1 MHLSLVAAAVVV
13 EVAAPTCCL
22 VQLGTLFVVAEA
34 LAAAAGAAI
43 AAVVVAAW
51 LVDLVEARSPC
62 LDSMLEYRQQSLS
75 TNWLL
80 PEDRRFQDLMA
91 KRLVDVA
98 CCRN

>member
-43 AAVVVAAW
+43 AAVVAAW